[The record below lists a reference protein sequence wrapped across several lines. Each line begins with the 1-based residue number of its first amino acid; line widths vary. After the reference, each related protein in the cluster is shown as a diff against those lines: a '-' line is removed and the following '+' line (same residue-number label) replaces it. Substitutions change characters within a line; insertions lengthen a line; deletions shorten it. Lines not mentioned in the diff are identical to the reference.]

1 MIEEELTGQIIKCY
15 YKVYDTL
22 GHGFLERI
30 YHNSMIIELVS
41 QGLRVE
47 TEKPIAVFYQGR
59 VVGTFVADIVVED
72 RVVVELKANERL
84 IEAHEAQLVNYLRAT
99 EIEIGLLFN
108 FGKTAEFKRKVFS
121 NKNKVLD
128 LKSEKP
134 SVLSNLFVSDP
145 CESA

>member
-15 YKVYDTL
+15 YKVYNTL